1 MKKML
6 IDNKWVKL
14 QIWDT
19 AGQERFRTIT
29 NAYYRGAMGILLVYD
44 VTDESSFN
52 NIRNWISNIQQNA
65 SESVNKILIGNKCDM
80 DESKRVV
87 SFARGKAL
95 ADEFGLSFFET
106 SAKNNVQVDDSFTT
120 LAREVKDRL
129 VKESAREAAP
139 AARASDAEVNG
150 GGAVKLDSS
159 KKKFKKKCCD
169 T

>member
-1 MKKML
+1 
-6 IDNKWVKL
+6 
-14 QIWDT
+14 
-19 AGQERFRTIT
+19 
-29 NAYYRGAMGILLVYD
+29 
-44 VTDESSFN
+44 
-52 NIRNWISNIQQNA
+52 
-65 SESVNKILIGNKCDM
+65 M